1 MLGLS
6 RILITA
12 GATREY
18 IDDLRFITNPAS
30 GKLGIAIADEAL
42 ARGYDVIFIHGAIAC
57 DLPKTKCVEA
67 ITSKDMLNAVLDN
80 IHDCNAAIFTAAVT
94 DFKPI
99 AKFEGKLDSNHSITI
114 KLKPTEKIID
124 KAREANRNAFFV
136 ACKAEFDKKK
146 MIQEAIDMINKNKAD
161 LVVANHA
168 KWMARDSIEAYIINK
183 NKRIRKVVGS
193 KKDLARE
200 ILNYLELGSK

>member
-1 MLGLS
+1 M
-6 RILITA
+6 ITA

-42 ARGYDVIFIHGAIAC
+42 ARGYDVIFIHAGITC
-57 DLPKTKCVEA
+57 DLPKAKCIEA
-67 ITSKDMLNAVLDN
+67 ITSEEMLNAVLEH
-80 IHDCNAAIFTAAVT
+80 IHNCDVAIFTAAVT
-94 DFKPI
+94 DFKPRV
-99 AKFEGKLDSNHSITI
+99 KFDGKIDSNRSIVI
-114 KLKPTEKIID
+114 ELKPTEKIID

-168 KWMARDSIEAYIINK
+168 KWMAKDNIEAYIINK
-183 NKRIRKVVGS
+183 NKRIRKIVGT
-193 KKDLARE
+193 KKDLAKELLTNLE
-200 ILNYLELGSK
+200 ILFGNT